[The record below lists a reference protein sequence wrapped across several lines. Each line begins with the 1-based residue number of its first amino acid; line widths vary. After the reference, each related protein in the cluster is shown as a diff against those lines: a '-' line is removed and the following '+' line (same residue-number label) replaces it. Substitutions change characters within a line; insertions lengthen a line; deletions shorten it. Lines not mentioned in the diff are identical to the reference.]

1 MAEKKKKKMEFRY
14 YQLPPGSPI
23 LALLGEKWVQNYGD
37 RTADRLHFHNYM
49 ELGYCYYGAG
59 DVVLGDDTYRFSGQ
73 QFTVIPSN
81 FPHTTNSDPGNISRW
96 GITCIVSRAM
106 DYISDHYMEPIRVEQ
121 LAKYSHLSETH
132 FRRVFTEYMHMGPL
146 EYINTVRIRTACEH
160 LKKTEEPVADI
171 AHKCGFT
178 TNSTFNRN
186 FKQMMG
192 VTPVEWRKRPE
203 NYEQRLLNYEIH
215 TEKGW

>member
-96 GITCIVSRAM
+96 EYLFVDVEVVLDGIFPDNALRKERA
-106 DYISDHYMEPIRVEQ
+106 
-121 LAKYSHLSETH
+121 L
-132 FRRVFTEYMHMGPL
+132 
-146 EYINTVRIRTACEH
+146 
-160 LKKTEEPVADI
+160 
-171 AHKCGFT
+171 
-178 TNSTFNRN
+178 
-186 FKQMMG
+186 
-192 VTPVEWRKRPE
+192 
-203 NYEQRLLNYEIH
+203 QRLYEKPWFLEEAEYPKEAAKIKEILKH
-215 TEKGW
+215 HAKRR

>member
-1 MAEKKKKKMEFRY
+1 
-14 YQLPPGSPI
+14 
-23 LALLGEKWVQNYGD
+23 
-37 RTADRLHFHNYM
+37 
-49 ELGYCYYGAG
+49 
-59 DVVLGDDTYRFSGQ
+59 
-73 QFTVIPSN
+73 
-81 FPHTTNSDPGNISRW
+81 
-96 GITCIVSRAM
+96 M
-106 DYISDHYMEPIRVEQ
+106 DYISDHYMEPIREEQ